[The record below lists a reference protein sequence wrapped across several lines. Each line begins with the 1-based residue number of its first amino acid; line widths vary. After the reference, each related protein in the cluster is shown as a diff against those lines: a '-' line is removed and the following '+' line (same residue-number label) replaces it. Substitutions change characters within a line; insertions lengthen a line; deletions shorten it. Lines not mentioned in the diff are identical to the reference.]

1 MKPYKSRLAQSRSND
16 PVRAGSL
23 LEERRRSQRVMLRT
37 PVLLYVP
44 GRTQAVRGMTVSV
57 SEIGAMIVIPE
68 PLAAG
73 TKLNVENP
81 NSNKKVAASVTRPP
95 RVTPEGALHPVEFSE
110 SAPAFWDIVFPPLG
124 N

>member
-1 MKPYKSRLAQSRSND
+1 MRPYKPRFAQSQPD
-16 PVRAGSL
+16 EPARASTV
-23 LEERRRSQRVMLRT
+23 LEERRRSQRVMLRM

-44 GRTQAVRGMTVSV
+44 GRTQAVRGMTLAV
-57 SEIGAMIVIPE
+57 SEGGAMIVLQE

-81 NSNKKVAASVTRPP
+81 SSNKKVAASVTRSPQL
-95 RVTPEGALHPVEFSE
+95 TPEGALLPVEFSE
-110 SAPAFWDIVFPPLG
+110 KSPAFWDIFFPPLG